1 MGKKFDLVIVGLG
14 PAGMAAAVE
23 AAGHKLSVLVL
34 DEQPEE
40 GGQIYRSVSTTERLR
55 PESYTLLGDDYQK
68 GKKLQFSFQQTGV
81 KYLSNAIVWNIEPDM
96 TVNYLH
102 NGSTQSGRSITFADC
117 DRRAGTSCTDSRM
130 DTSGC
135 DGSSSGRCAA
145 QVLRSCSFRKNRFG
159 RKRPTFMAGCLQAC

>member
-1 MGKKFDLVIVGLG
+1 MGGEIDLVIVGAG

-68 GKKLQFSFQQTGV
+68 GKNLFRQIFGNTPITADECQHYSE
-81 KYLSNAIVWNIEPDM
+81 NNIIC
-96 TVNYLH
+96 N
-102 NGSTQSGRSITFADC
+102 
-117 DRRAGTSCTDSRM
+117 
-130 DTSGC
+130 
-135 DGSSSGRCAA
+135 
-145 QVLRSCSFRKNRFG
+145 
-159 RKRPTFMAGCLQAC
+159 